1 MDYQQTIHY
10 LYENLPMFHR
20 IGPAALKNDL
30 SNTKTLDNAYGF
42 PHQHFKTVHI
52 AGTNG
57 KGSVSHMLA
66 AIFQS
71 AGYKTGL
78 FTSPHLIDFRE
89 RIKVN
94 GEMIPENDVVNFVSD
109 FIERNKILNLQA
121 SFFELTTI
129 MAFDFFRKEKVDIA
143 IVEVGLGGRLDS
155 TNIIT
160 PELSVITNISFDH
173 TAILG
178 HTLDKI
184 ASEKA
189 GIIKT
194 GVPVIIGESHPKTCN
209 VFLEKASQT
218 GSPITFA
225 DEEFLSKTQKNGE
238 LSIFS
243 HYKKMYENITPELKG
258 DYQQKNILTVIA
270 AIEVLKEKI
279 NITDEAVRNGIA
291 QVTSLTGLQGRWQQ
305 LCETPRII
313 CDTGHNE
320 AGMRW
325 VAGQLKR
332 EKYNRLHIVFGMV
345 SDKDTSS
352 VLALLPTSA
361 DYYFTKAPIER
372 ALDEINLKEKANS
385 FGLNGNAYPTVKEA
399 LDAAKKR
406 AGKNDLIFVGG
417 STFIVAE
424 ILTNNNT
431 CQPLKTQ

>member
-184 ASEKA
+184 ATEKA

-194 GVPVIIGESHPKTCN
+194 GVPVIIGESHPKTCD
-209 VFLEKASQT
+209 VFIEKASQT

-243 HYKKMYENITPELKG
+243 HYKKLYENIALDLKG
-258 DYQQKNILTVIA
+258 DYQQKNVLTVIA
-270 AIEVLKEKI
+270 AIEVLKEKTTI
-279 NITDEAVRNGIA
+279 PEEAVRSG
-291 QVTSLTGLQGRWQQ
+291 
-305 LCETPRII
+305 
-313 CDTGHNE
+313 
-320 AGMRW
+320 
-325 VAGQLKR
+325 
-332 EKYNRLHIVFGMV
+332 
-345 SDKDTSS
+345 
-352 VLALLPTSA
+352 
-361 DYYFTKAPIER
+361 
-372 ALDEINLKEKANS
+372 
-385 FGLNGNAYPTVKEA
+385 
-399 LDAAKKR
+399 
-406 AGKNDLIFVGG
+406 
-417 STFIVAE
+417 
-424 ILTNNNT
+424 
-431 CQPLKTQ
+431 